1 MEDWFYFIGWI
12 LSVATVVG
20 NGFIVL
26 LIAKRTRLRSSSNWL
41 VLSLALADFGVGVSL
56 FPSGYLCG
64 KIACNMRVYM
74 ASFWF
79 FTHSSVTNLC
89 TLTWDRY
96 IAIVHP
102 FKYITCMTAR
112 RPGIAIA
119 LAWSIPLAISLSL
132 ALGMYATS
140 SPTAWKILR
149 LTGVSA
155 FDISACVLLF
165 YLISRLLFVARRRAQ
180 EMSVM
185 RRNDL
190 FIELRNPSSVECI
203 STCRPKKPKTKL
215 FLTTIVTFFLGCHAV
230 INSFVLYMTI
240 SSDISNFSLFSAIL
254 VLMLVINSAVN
265 PLVYAF
271 LKQDIKRELKLLVC
285 GEKERN

>member
-1 MEDWFYFIGWI
+1 
-12 LSVATVVG
+12 
-20 NGFIVL
+20 
-26 LIAKRTRLRSSSNWL
+26 
-41 VLSLALADFGVGVSL
+41 
-56 FPSGYLCG
+56 
-64 KIACNMRVYM
+64 M

-119 LAWSIPLAISLSL
+119 LAWSVPFAISLSL

-149 LTGVSA
+149 LIGVSA

-165 YLISRLLFVARRRAQ
+165 YLISRLLFVARRKAQ
-180 EMSVM
+180 EMSVI
-185 RRNDL
+185 RRNDV

-203 STCRPKKPKTKL
+203 SSCRPKKSKTKL

-230 INSFVLYMTI
+230 INSFVLYMTV
-240 SSDISNFSLFSAIL
+240 SSDISNFNLFSAIL

-285 GEKERN
+285 GVRERN